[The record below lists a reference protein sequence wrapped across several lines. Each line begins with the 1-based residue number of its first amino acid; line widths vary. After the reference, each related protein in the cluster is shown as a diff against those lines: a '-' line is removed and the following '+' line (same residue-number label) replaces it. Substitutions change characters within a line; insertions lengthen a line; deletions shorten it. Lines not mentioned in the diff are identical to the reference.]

1 MKGDFSRLTYNPKD
15 HYVAVLHQQGRVFLD
30 SDWNADVLERLALL
44 RRELTDVI
52 GNCGVPEP
60 GTAFEISPGIEP
72 NDFQVAAGRCYVH
85 GVLCLLESDTTYL
98 SQPDLLD
105 PPAITIPSA
114 GSTAY
119 GLVYLEVWHRL
130 ITYLEDDNVREI
142 ALNGPDT
149 ATRLKTISQIKI
161 LPLPNSPAD
170 FSLANIIRFLPTPG
184 AGTLTTLQPVPA
196 QVPNL
201 CQLPDP
207 GNFTGR
213 QNHLYRVQIHDGG
226 EVIGGSLSAR
236 LAADATRGTL
246 TLKLANALNSNQ
258 VVAAKRASIVT
269 VTDNVTRPEVIALAG
284 TSSDGGTLTLAA
296 PLTRNYTTA
305 NNASVVLGSVAR
317 FKWSRENASFAVR
330 VGAVQSDRVTLTLAS
345 LGRDTVTALRQG
357 DLVEISDDWSE
368 LSRAQGHLTNLV
380 ADPDPDSLTVVLQ
393 DPLPVEFKVP
403 GSSTSTPQAD
413 RHLLLRRWDGLGQAS
428 AVYGDTATPAM
439 NLGDGIHIQFGGS
452 DLRSGDYWQFTTRT
466 ADGSVEALTDA
477 PPAGIVRHWCP
488 LAVLRWAP
496 PALHSPPLSPPF
508 GVVVD
513 RIADYRNP
521 FPSLIH
527 FPAVEPGIHITG
539 VSIVDP
545 SGKISLPLTNDTEVP
560 VNSFGRIDIQ
570 CDAAIDPSSI
580 SRPTC
585 FLALEFAEQTDSMG
599 DVSFYTAISPPGVAS
614 SSANIISWQPTSTTI
629 ALLTQLTSFVPPN
642 DKGVLTRLTLKGNFI
657 WDLATQTRYLDG
669 DAFGIP
675 GGGGSNTSLALPSG
689 DKRRG
694 GDFETW
700 FWLVSAPPPPVEV
713 AAISCDPSEIY
724 PANTAT
730 TTFTITLSAAPSTGL
745 PITIQNRNPDLVT
758 LTNPPTS
765 VPARLSSITFTG
777 SAVGPSNNTG
787 PATIA
792 AAVGKSPPDLNAVS
806 TTLKVSNVDLS
817 GTLSLLPTDGHIRKG
832 GNVTVNCT
840 LTGAAPKGTPR
851 VTLTSSAPGIASVPA
866 SIGIPVGNTSIPEFL
881 IHGKSPGTA
890 TITATLGGVVR
901 AAQVTVVEELG
912 NRFGD
917 MPSIS
922 RTL

>member
-85 GVLCLLESDTTYL
+85 GVLCRLESDTTYL
-98 SQPDLLD
+98 SQPDFLD

-149 ATRLKTISQIKI
+149 ATRLKTISQVKI
-161 LPLPNSPAD
+161 LPLPNSLTD
-170 FSLANIIRFLPTPG
+170 FGLANIIQFLPTPG

-196 QVPNL
+196 QVQNL

-236 LAADATRGTL
+236 LAADATARTL

-258 VVAAKRASIVT
+258 VVAAKRAGIVT
-269 VTDNVTRPEVIALAG
+269 VTDNVTRPEVIALDG
-284 TSSDGGTLTLAA
+284 ISSDGGTLTLAA
-296 PLTRNYTTA
+296 RLKGNYTTA
-305 NNASVVLGSVAR
+305 NNASVVLGSVAG

-330 VGAVQSDRVTLTLAS
+330 ATVQSDRVTLTLAS

-368 LSRAQGHLTNLV
+368 LSRARGHLTNLV

-393 DPLPVEFKVP
+393 DPLPAEFKVP

-413 RHLLLRRWDGLGQAS
+413 RHLLLRRWDGRGQAS

-508 GVVVD
+508 AVVVD

-545 SGKISLPLTNDTEVP
+545 SGTISLPLINDTEVQL
-560 VNSFGRIDIQ
+560 NYFGRIDIQ

-585 FLALEFAEQTDSMG
+585 FLALESAQTDSKG
-599 DVSFYTAISPPGVAS
+599 NLSFYTAISPPGVAS

-629 ALLTQLTSFVPPN
+629 ALLIQLTSFVPPN

-700 FWLVSAPPPPVEV
+700 FWLVSAPPLPIEV
-713 AAISCDPSEIY
+713 AKISCDPNQIY

-730 TTFTITLSAAPSTGL
+730 TTFTITLSAAAPSTGL
-745 PITIQNRNPDLVT
+745 PITIHNSNPLLVT

-765 VPARLSSITFTG
+765 VPAGLSSITFTG
-777 SAVGPSNNTG
+777 SAVGPKTNTG
-787 PATIA
+787 QATIT
-792 AAVGKSPPDLNAVS
+792 AAVAVSPPDLYAMA
-806 TTLKVSNVDLS
+806 TTLTVLNVDLN
-817 GTLSLLPTDGHIRKG
+817 TL
-832 GNVTVNCT
+832 TVNPESGQMNPGGRVT
-840 LTGAAPKGTPR
+840 GTVNLTSQAPGGTPPI
-851 VTLTSSAPGIASVPA
+851 TLTSSASEIASVQPSIVIPA
-866 SIGIPVGNTSIPEFL
+866 GDTSSSQFL
-881 IHGKSPGTA
+881 IIGHTLGSA
-890 TITATLGGVVR
+890 TITATLGGVKR
-901 AAQVTVVEELG
+901 TAPVTVVK
-912 NRFGD
+912 
-917 MPSIS
+917 P
-922 RTL
+922 